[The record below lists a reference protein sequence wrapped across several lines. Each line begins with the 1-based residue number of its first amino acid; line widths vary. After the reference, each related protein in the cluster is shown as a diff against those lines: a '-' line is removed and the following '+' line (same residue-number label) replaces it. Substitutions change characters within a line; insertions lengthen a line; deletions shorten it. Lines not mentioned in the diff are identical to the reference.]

1 MDFFDKFLK
10 RHLFCC
16 TSSSKEEQFGPALPV
31 VSYDDVDDAV
41 GRCNASDFGLSASVW
56 TSDVDRGYEVANRLE
71 AGTVA
76 VNQHMAGHDTL
87 PFGGIKTSGIGR
99 EGGGDIGLKEFCD
112 MRTLTIPKPRA

>member
-1 MDFFDKFLK
+1 M
-10 RHLFCC
+10 
-16 TSSSKEEQFGPALPV
+16 

-87 PFGGIKTSGIGR
+87 PFGGFKHSGLGR
-99 EGGGDIGLKEFCD
+99 EGGREIGLREYTEYRSCVV
-112 MRTLTIPKPRA
+112 PR